1 MMAKIVYFHISGMAP
16 LLRGIRG
23 IKERGMRWQ
32 RERERGRSVTVSSR
46 IWLQEVWRE
55 REG

>member
-1 MMAKIVYFHISGMAP
+1 MAKIVYFHISGMAP